1 MLAFGKASFEQKLI
15 LLASLAPVLGPAAVG
30 LGLKRRINPRAVTPG
45 KVQNLML
52 ACRESVS
59 KSVEVRSLP
68 YVLNID
74 TINAC
79 NLACPFCP
87 TGTKQLQR
95 KKSRLGFDQVRRI
108 IDMTQS
114 HVLAVRFYNW
124 GEPFINPEIFE
135 MIRYAGQCGLH
146 TSVSSNLSIKG
157 EGLAERI
164 LDSGLDNLHV
174 SVDGLEQETLE
185 PYRRKADAA
194 RVYDNIRDI
203 VEQRRRRGSASP
215 RMELVFLVFRH
226 NEHELPRLAAVG
238 RELGVDSFTPS
249 PAFIYH
255 DSFVP
260 RNPRF
265 APLRSIFRHSC
276 HYLYSE
282 LTIEADGGISPC
294 CTNSDSRW
302 DIGSIDDL
310 EGAGDLHAFWNGPA
324 FLAMRAQNAGQT
336 RTGERAGM
344 PETLCEHCDYIGE
357 PLQTSGT
364 LSPLPP
370 AMIASGEGFHH
381 GLDGPPTV
389 ARADAAGAARGGA
402 TAPRRAG

>member
-15 LLASLAPVLGPAAVG
+15 LLASLAPVIGPAAVG
-30 LGLKRRINPRAVTPG
+30 FGLKRRINPRAVTPH
-45 KVQNLML
+45 KVRNLML

-59 KSVEVRSLP
+59 RAVEVRSLP

-87 TGTKQLQR
+87 TGTKQLHR
-95 KKSRLGFDQVRRI
+95 KKSRLGFDEVRRI
-108 IDMTQS
+108 IDLTAS

-135 MIRYAGQCGLH
+135 MIRYAGERGLH

-174 SVDGLEQETLE
+174 SVDGLEQATLE
-185 PYRRKADAA
+185 PYRRKADAV
-194 RVYDNIRDI
+194 RVYDNIREI
-203 VEQRRRRGSASP
+203 VAQRRRRGSASP
-215 RMELVFLVFRH
+215 RIELVFLVFRH
-226 NEHELPRLAAVG
+226 NEHEVPRLAAAA
-238 RELGVDSFTPS
+238 RELGVDAFTPS

-260 RNPRF
+260 RDPRF

-302 DIGSIDDL
+302 DVGSIADL
-310 EGAGDLHAFWNGPA
+310 GNAEELRAFWNSPTYR
-324 FLAMRAQNAGQT
+324 AMRAFNAGQPK
-336 RTGERAGM
+336 TGDDTGA
-344 PETLCEHCDYIGE
+344 PATLCEHCNYIGE
-357 PLQTSGT
+357 PLQTCGT
-364 LSPLPP
+364 VSPLPP
-370 AMIASGEGFHH
+370 AMNANGESFAH
-381 GLDGPPTV
+381 GLDGPPLV
-389 ARADAAGAARGGA
+389 AQLDAAALGGPSM
-402 TAPRRAG
+402 PRRSG

>member
-1 MLAFGKASFEQKLI
+1 MLAFGKASLEQKLI
-15 LLASLAPVLGPAAVG
+15 LLASFAPVLGPAAVG
-30 LGLKRRINPRAVTPG
+30 LGLKRRINPRAVTPR
-45 KVQNLML
+45 KVRNLML
-52 ACRESVS
+52 ANRESVS
-59 KSVEVRSLP
+59 RAVEVRSLP

-74 TINAC
+74 TVNAC

-87 TGTKQLQR
+87 TGTNQLHR
-95 KKSRLGFDQVRRI
+95 KKSRLSFDEVRRI
-108 IDMTQS
+108 IDLTES

-135 MIRYAGQCGLH
+135 MIRYAGARGLH
-146 TSVSSNLSIKG
+146 TSVSSNLSLKG

-185 PYRRKADAA
+185 PYRRKADAV

-203 VEQRRRRGSASP
+203 VAQRQRRGSSTP
-215 RMELVFLVFRH
+215 RMELVFLVFQH
-226 NEHELPRLAAVG
+226 NEHEVPRLAAVG
-238 RELGVDSFTPS
+238 RELGVDAFNAS

-260 RNPRF
+260 RDARY
-265 APLRSIFRHSC
+265 APLQSIFAHSC

-282 LTIEADGGISPC
+282 LTVEADGGISPC

-302 DIGSIDDL
+302 DIGSIHDL
-310 EGAGDLHAFWNGPA
+310 ESAEDLHAFWNGPA
-324 FLAMRAQNAGQT
+324 FHAMRAHNAGQ
-336 RTGERAGM
+336 RPAGSV
-344 PETLCEHCDYIGE
+344 ETLCDHCEYIGE
-357 PLQTSGT
+357 PLQRPGT

-370 AMIASGEGFHH
+370 AMIASGEGFNH
-381 GLDGPPTV
+381 GLDGPPPV
-389 ARADAAGAARGGA
+389 ARADAAQTVGG
-402 TAPRRAG
+402 R